1 MTIDSIDL
9 GILELIQG
17 DLPLEPQPFAKL
29 SKHLGIDVDEI
40 LGRIERM
47 REHGIL
53 RRWGAVLRHQQA
65 GFTAN
70 AMAAWKVH
78 PAKADQAGRQMA
90 QFQEVSHCYLRQVP
104 DSFPYN
110 LFAMIHARSD
120 AQLNEII
127 ARVADATELN
137 DYLIIRSRKE
147 YKKASMK
154 YV

>member
-1 MTIDSIDL
+1 MTIDSTDL

-29 SKHLGIDVDEI
+29 SEHLGIDVDEI

-47 REHGIL
+47 REKGIL

-70 AMAAWKVH
+70 AMAAWKVE
-78 PAKADQAGRQMA
+78 PEKADLAGRQMA
-90 QFQEVSHCYLRQVP
+90 EFPEVSHCYLRQVP
-104 DSFPYN
+104 NSFPYN
-110 LFAMIHARSD
+110 LFTMIHARSD
-120 AQLNEII
+120 AQLSEII
-127 ARVADATELN
+127 TRAADETELN
-137 DYLIIRSRKE
+137 DYLIIKSLKE